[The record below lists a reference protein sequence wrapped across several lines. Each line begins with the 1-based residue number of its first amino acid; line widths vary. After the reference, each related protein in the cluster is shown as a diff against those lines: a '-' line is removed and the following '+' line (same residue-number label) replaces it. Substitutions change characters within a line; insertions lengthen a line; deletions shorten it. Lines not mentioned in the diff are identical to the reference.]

1 MTKTLEEVLLE
12 NYPNYHPMFHACVQ
26 DDGDGPYFRR
36 DIWPTQELGT
46 APTDAQLT
54 EWMNE

>member
-1 MTKTLEEVLLE
+1 MTKTLTEVLVE
-12 NYPNYHPMFHACVQ
+12 NYPNYIPHWHGCVQ
-26 DDGDGPYFRR
+26 DDGNGPYFRR
-36 DIWPTQELGT
+36 DIWPTSELGT

>member
-1 MTKTLEEVLLE
+1 MTKTLEQVLLE
-12 NYPNYHPMFHACVQ
+12 NYPNYHPMFHGCVQ

>member
-12 NYPNYHPMFHACVQ
+12 NYPNYHPIFDGCVQ

-36 DIWPTQELGT
+36 DIWPSALGP

-54 EWMNE
+54 AWMNGS

>member
-12 NYPNYHPMFHACVQ
+12 NYPNYHPMFHGCVQ
-26 DDGDGPYFRR
+26 DDGNGPYFRR
-36 DIWPTQELGT
+36 DIWPSELGT
-46 APTDAQLT
+46 APTDSQLT

>member
-1 MTKTLEEVLLE
+1 MTKTYEEVLVE
-12 NYPNYHPMFHACVQ
+12 NYPNYIPWFHGCVQ

-36 DIWPTQELGT
+36 DLWPSELGT
-46 APTDAQLT
+46 APTDEQLT

>member
-1 MTKTLEEVLLE
+1 MTKTLEQVLLE
-12 NYPNYHPMFHACVQ
+12 NYPNYIPYFHGCVQ

-36 DIWPTQELGT
+36 DIWPSELGT